1 MQRIMMVFFV
11 AFSLIRLQSPVVTA
25 SQVVTV
31 TVRNPV
37 DLRRSSET
45 VVLQVAELRRTLSV
59 DDIRRVH
66 VRDERSGQ
74 DLLTQAVDTNDDGV
88 FEEFIFQA
96 DFAPKEIRKFVLRVG
111 ERQILHPEDFKAYG
125 RFVQERRDDFA
136 WENDRIAHRMYGAA
150 LETWPQEPLTSSAV
164 DVWTKQVSR
173 LVVNNWYIVDDYHR
187 DHGDFYSASTTRGCG
202 GNGIW
207 AGGGLYPSTNFH
219 GSRLLANGPIRVVF
233 ELMYPAWD
241 AAGVRISEVKRVSL
255 DAGQNFN
262 HFESHYRVENG
273 ARELADAIGIRKGL
287 NPSSSTSREQAS
299 LRAWERLPGDTG
311 QLGQAVILDPANLLA
326 FTEDK
331 SNVTTKI
338 PADGVVAYYA
348 GFGWSKN
355 GFRAVEDWDRDVAQY
370 AARLRS
376 PVEVTVSA
384 Q

>member
-1 MQRIMMVFFV
+1 MQRIIMVFFV
-11 AFSLIRLQSPVVTA
+11 ALSLIRLQPPAVTA

-31 TVRNPV
+31 TVRNPI
-37 DLRRSSET
+37 DIPRPSET
-45 VVLQVAELRRTLSV
+45 VVLQAAELRRLLSV
-59 DDIRRVH
+59 DDVRRVH

-74 DLLTQAVDTNDDGV
+74 DLLTQAVDTNDDRV
-88 FEEFIFQA
+88 FEELIFQA
-96 DFAPKEIRKFVLRVG
+96 DFAPKEIRKFVLSVG
-111 ERQILHPEDFKAYG
+111 ERQVPRPEDFKAYG

-262 HFESHYRVENG
+262 HFESHYRVGNG
-273 ARELADAIGIRKGL
+273 ARELADAIGIGEGL
-287 NPSSSTSREQAS
+287 DRSSCTSRGRGS
-299 LRAWERLPGDTG
+299 LRAWERLPGDAG
-311 QLGQAVILDPANLLA
+311 QLGQAVILDPANHPA
-326 FTEDK
+326 STE
-331 SNVTTKI
+331 
-338 PADGVVAYYA
+338 
-348 GFGWSKN
+348 
-355 GFRAVEDWDRDVAQY
+355 
-370 AARLRS
+370 
-376 PVEVTVSA
+376 
-384 Q
+384 